1 MTPWSVTTALRWSP
15 VVVGVANRVR
25 GNSAPLFFRQNAARS
40 PVCGI
45 FRFALF
51 ITVFGTTAS
60 IVKSVLQFLWCL
72 SAAPAR

>member
-1 MTPWSVTTALRWSP
+1 MERYDGVALEPRCRWSCEP
-15 VVVGVANRVR
+15 RKR
-25 GNSAPLFFRQNAARS
+25 QLRTTLFRQNAARS

-51 ITVFGTTAS
+51 ITVFGTAAS